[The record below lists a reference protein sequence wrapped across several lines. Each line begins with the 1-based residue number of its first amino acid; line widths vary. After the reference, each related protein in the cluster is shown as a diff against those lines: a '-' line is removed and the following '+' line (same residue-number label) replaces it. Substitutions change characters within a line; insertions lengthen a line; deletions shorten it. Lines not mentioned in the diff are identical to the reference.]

1 MRSRRSA
8 VRQVRLVVP
17 LLVAALAVTGVA
29 VSPSTASA
37 QENGHRGA
45 TRVTF
50 TKWVV
55 TQPANPPSFAGV
67 LMTGIVG
74 GGVGEGEYVGTVLSD
89 DLSDPG
95 FWHARALYGF
105 FGHRHAFI
113 ANLQITENDTTSPA
127 TAVLTGVVVAGWRHD
142 ERVRGAYTVMDPC
155 PIPTP
160 GNVAGSVCFQGSVTI
175 GSARSR

>member
-17 LLVAALAVTGVA
+17 LLVAALAATGVA

-37 QENGHRGA
+37 QDGHHGA
-45 TRVTF
+45 TQVTF

-55 TQPANPPSFAGV
+55 TQPANPPSFVGV

-74 GGVGEGEYVGTVLSD
+74 GSVGEGKYVGTVLGD

-105 FGHRHAFI
+105 FGHQHAFI

-160 GNVAGSVCFQGSVTI
+160 GNVLGSVCFQGSVTL
-175 GSARSR
+175 GPARGR